1 MESVRVPQNIE
12 FMEVIYLLFICQ
24 RANASRDRI
33 TRFGIEVKGIVGH
46 PGKAFAGRQ
55 LASYRSLDGI

>member
-1 MESVRVPQNIE
+1 
-12 FMEVIYLLFICQ
+12 MEVIYLLFICQ